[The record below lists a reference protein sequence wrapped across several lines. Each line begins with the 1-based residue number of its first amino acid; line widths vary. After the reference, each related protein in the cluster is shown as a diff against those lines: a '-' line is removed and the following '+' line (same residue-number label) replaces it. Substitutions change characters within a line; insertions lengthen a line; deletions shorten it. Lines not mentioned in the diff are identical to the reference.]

1 MASSRL
7 SATKIGVGAL
17 IALTLSTAVATVVNL
32 QAGGAESVP
41 TAIAT
46 SPTGTDNGSGA
57 AAQFV
62 FDLLSERNVA
72 MGTEAREKTLA
83 DLLPNHKF
91 TVGDSEPVSLAS
103 GIVFGTVTKVQ
114 TGAAYLSEPATG
126 EQVEVDFAD
135 PAATTRDFI
144 VTVSVTSALGDVSG
158 DSSVTFGVAIDGTA
172 DPDKV
177 IASLE
182 SLGSVVAVLDV
193 PGKLEFEPGMHSVRQ
208 GGGLLGTVAADGSIT
223 FPYFGDKSAEFL
235 DGLDTVADVLTEATG
250 PDVISKVE
258 RAGSSSGTD

>member
-1 MASSRL
+1 MAASRL

-46 SPTGTDNGSGA
+46 SPAGTDNGSGS
-57 AAQFV
+57 AAQYAV
-62 FDLLSERNVA
+62 DLLAERGHNTGGLV
-72 MGTEAREKTLA
+72 REQSLA

-91 TVGDSEPVSLAS
+91 QVGNSDPVSLAS
-103 GIVFGTVTKVQ
+103 GIVVGTVTKVQ
-114 TGAAYLSEPATG
+114 RGAAYLSDPATG
-126 EQVEVDFAD
+126 EDIEVAFNDD
-135 PAATTRDFI
+135 AATSRDLI
-144 VTVSVTSALGDVSG
+144 ITVSVESALGDVGGASV
-158 DSSVTFGVAIDGTA
+158 VTFALAIDGSANA
-172 DPDKV
+172 DQAITSFEGLGRV
-177 IASLE
+177 I
-182 SLGSVVAVLDV
+182 AVLDAA
-193 PGKLEFEPGMHSVRQ
+193 GSLTFEPELHSIRQ
-208 GGGLLGTVAADGSIT
+208 SGGLLGTVSADGAIT
-223 FPYFGDKSAEFL
+223 FPYLGDRNAEFL